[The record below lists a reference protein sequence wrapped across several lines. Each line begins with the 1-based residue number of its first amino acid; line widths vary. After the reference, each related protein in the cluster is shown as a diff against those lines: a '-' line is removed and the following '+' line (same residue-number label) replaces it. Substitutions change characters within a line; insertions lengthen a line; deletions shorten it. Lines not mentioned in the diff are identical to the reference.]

1 MQNISIL
8 GTQPIG
14 LSLALSIKN
23 SSIKTNR
30 IVAYSQ
36 NSSSFNEIKSL
47 SIFDDIS
54 KDINKTLQGS
64 NLVIIDSPLIE
75 IPSLFDAIAR
85 NNSNKDLIILN
96 LNGSQSRCMAWA
108 NEILT
113 EDINYIGLRPI
124 LKSEIPAINDVSDLL
139 LEDIDFCIMPSPSA
153 DSKSVKNIIQLV
165 EKIRSK
171 PYFLDTHEHDSY
183 FVAMDK
189 ISDVISA
196 AYINATSTKSSW
208 MEMYKSAGVEFDS
221 QSKNATKDPI
231 INEAECLTLS
241 DPLIYWID
249 EIIVSLNKFK
259 ETLKSENDDLLN
271 YLVESWEQK
280 AKWESD
286 AISQTVNSFHLPSA
300 AEAMGNTIL
309 GNKLSKRLTGNQDPD
324 KRQNWKY
331 PKQG

>member
-8 GTQPIG
+8 GIQPIG

-23 SSIKTNR
+23 SSMKTNR
-30 IVAYSQ
+30 IVAYSE

-47 SIFDDIS
+47 AIFDDIS
-54 KDINKTLQGS
+54 KDLNKTLQGS
-64 NLVIIDSPLIE
+64 NLVIIDSPLIA
-75 IPSLFDAIAR
+75 IPSLLKAIV
-85 NNSNKDLIILN
+85 NTDTDDLTILN

-113 EDINYIGLRPI
+113 EGINYIGLRPI
-124 LKSEIPAINDVSDLL
+124 LKSDVPTISDVSDLL
-139 LEDIDFCIMPSPSA
+139 LEDIEFCIMPSPSA
-153 DSKSVKNIIQLV
+153 NSKSIENIIQLI

-189 ISDVISA
+189 ISDVIAA
-196 AYINATSTKSSW
+196 AYINATTTKSSW
-208 MEMYKSAGVEFDS
+208 IEMYKSAGIEFDD

-241 DPLIYWID
+241 DPLIYWIE

-259 ETLKSENDDLLN
+259 ETLKSDNDDLLN

-280 AKWESD
+280 AKWESG
-286 AISQTVNSFHLPSA
+286 AMSQTTDSLYLPSA

-309 GNKLSKRLTGNQDPD
+309 GSKLSKRLTGNQDPD
-324 KRQNWKY
+324 KRQDWKY

>member
-8 GTQPIG
+8 GIQPIG

-23 SSIKTNR
+23 SSMKTNR
-30 IVAYSQ
+30 IVAYSE
-36 NSSSFNEIKSL
+36 NSSSFNEVKSL
-47 SIFDDIS
+47 EIFDDIS
-54 KDINKTLQGS
+54 KDLSKTLQGS
-64 NLVIIDSPLIE
+64 NLVIIDSPLIA
-75 IPSLFDAIAR
+75 IPSLLKAI
-85 NNSNKDLIILN
+85 SNTNTDDLTILN

-113 EDINYIGLRPI
+113 EGINYIGLRPI
-124 LKSEIPAINDVSDLL
+124 LKSEVPTISDVSDLL
-139 LEDIDFCIMPSPSA
+139 LEDIEFCIMPSPSA
-153 DSKSVKNIIQLV
+153 NSKSIKNIIQLI

-183 FVAMDK
+183 FVAMNK

-196 AYINATSTKSSW
+196 AYINATTTKSSW
-208 MEMYKSAGVEFDS
+208 MEMYKSAGIEFDD

-241 DPLIYWID
+241 DPLIYWIE

-259 ETLKSENDDLLN
+259 ETLKSDNDDLLN

-280 AKWESD
+280 AKWESG
-286 AISQTVNSFHLPSA
+286 AISQTTDSLYLPSA

-309 GNKLSKRLTGNQDPD
+309 GSKLSKRLTGNQDPD
-324 KRQNWKY
+324 KRQDWKY